1 MKNRLLLAVWILCV
15 SACFRCTP
23 SARVTADYDVVPVP
37 SEIVLADSGEFVLGK
52 DTKIVN
58 ISGRVS
64 ADNVDFL
71 KRYVKE
77 MTGYELEEAS
87 APTENAIVLDNAL
100 AGDNPEEYVMTVD
113 KDGIKIDGASDA
125 GVFYGIMTLRKS
137 IPEVGKGDVAF
148 PYGQVMD
155 APRFPYRGAMFDVC
169 RYFFGVED
177 VKRFID
183 ILALHNINRFHWHL
197 NDDQGWRIEIK
208 SRPELVAKGS
218 MRTETVIDHNT
229 PEYDGKPHGGFYTQE
244 QAREIVDYAA
254 RRHITVVPEIDMPGH
269 MQAALAAYPE
279 LGCTGGPYE
288 VWKIFG
294 VSEEVLCAGNDSTYT
309 FLEDV
314 LGEIVEIFP
323 SEIIHIGGDE
333 CPKRR
338 WQNCGKCQRKIRE
351 LGLRTDAA
359 STAEMK
365 LQTYLTSRM
374 EKYLNGY
381 GRRIMGWDEILE
393 GGLTPGATVMSW
405 RGTEG
410 GLKAAQMGHDVV
422 MAPTDYCYFD
432 YFQSADVE
440 SEPDAFGG
448 LVTVEDVYGVEP
460 VPEALAP
467 ELGKHIIGA
476 QANLWTTYI
485 PEFDLAEYMLLPRLA
500 AMAEVQWSKPE
511 RKDLKE
517 FARRLKR
524 LQNIYD
530 AESYRYAG
538 HLYDIK
544 AAIKP
549 NFDKGIINVA
559 LSTIDDSPIRYTL
572 DGSEPTEKSPLY
584 KEPLLVGE
592 KCRLSARVFRPEG
605 RSALFAEEFAMHK
618 GAMKSVEL
626 KNAPVGKYRFGG
638 AQTLV
643 DGLTGGPVFQSG
655 RWIGFFGND
664 MDAVVDLGSEQPV
677 STVSVNACIAKNDWI
692 FDMRKLS
699 VYVSTDGREFKEVA
713 SAEYPKITAA
723 SPNGVYP
730 HTLSFEPVSARYVR
744 VLAQSEQRPEG
755 YEVHGM
761 GYLLVDE
768 IVIE

>member
-1 MKNRLLLAVWILCV
+1 MLSL
-15 SACFRCTP
+15 SACFCCTP
-23 SARVTADYDVVPVP
+23 SARVTADYDVVPAP
-37 SEIVLADSGEFVLGK
+37 SAVVLADSGEFVLGK

-64 ADNVDFL
+64 ADNVDL
-71 KRYVKE
+71 LRQYIRE
-77 MTGYELEEAS
+77 RTGFELESAS
-87 APTENAIVLDNAL
+87 EPCGNAIVLDNAL
-100 AGDNPEEYVMTVD
+100 ASDNPEEYVITVD
-113 KDGIKIDGASDA
+113 RNGIKIDGASDA
-125 GVFYGIMTLRKS
+125 GLFYGIMTLRKS
-137 IPEVGKGDVAF
+137 IPAASAGEVAF
-148 PYGQVMD
+148 PYGQVID

-169 RYFFGVED
+169 RYFFGVDD

-208 SRPELVAKGS
+208 SRPELAAKGS
-218 MRTETVIDHNT
+218 VRAETVIGHNT

-254 RRHITVVPEIDMPGH
+254 RRHITVIPEIDMPGH
-269 MQAALAAYPE
+269 MQAALAAYPS
-279 LGCTGGPYE
+279 LGCTGGPYD
-288 VWKIFG
+288 VWRIFG
-294 VSEEVLCAGNDSTYT
+294 VSEEVLCAGNDSTYS

-314 LGEIVEIFP
+314 LGEIVDIFP

-338 WQNCGKCQRKIRE
+338 WQECALCQKKIRE
-351 LGLRTDAA
+351 LGLKTDAA

-374 EKYLNGY
+374 EEYLGRY

-410 GLKAAQMGHDVV
+410 GLKAAGMGHDVV
-422 MAPTDYCYFD
+422 MSPTDYCYFD

-440 SEPDAFGG
+440 AEPDAFGG
-448 LVTVEDVYGVEP
+448 LVTVEDVYNFEP

-467 ELGKHIIGA
+467 ELRKHVIGV

-485 PEFDLAEYMLLPRLA
+485 PDFGLAEYMLLPRLA

-511 RKDLKE
+511 RKDLRA

-524 LQNIYD
+524 LHTIYD
-530 AESYRYAG
+530 AEGYRYAG

-544 AAIKP
+544 ADIRPDFA
-549 NFDKGIINVA
+549 KGAVGVV
-559 LSTIDDSPIRYTL
+559 LSAIDDSDIRYTL
-572 DGSEPTEKSPLY
+572 DGSEPTAESPLY
-584 KEPLLVGE
+584 SGPLLVGE
-592 KCRLSARVFRPEG
+592 KCRLSARVFRPDG
-605 RSALFAEEFAMHK
+605 VSALFKEDFTMHK
-618 GAMKSVEL
+618 GAMKSVTL
-626 KNAPVGKYRFGG
+626 RNAPVGKYTFGG
-638 AQTLV
+638 AQTLA
-643 DGLTGGPVFQSG
+643 DGLTGSPVFQSG
-655 RWIGFFGND
+655 HWIGFFGND
-664 MDAVVDLGSEQPV
+664 MDAVVDLGSEQTV
-677 STVSVNACIAKNDWI
+677 SSVSVNACVAKNDWI
-692 FDMRKLS
+692 FDMRALT
-699 VYVSTDGREFKEVA
+699 VYVSADGRDFREVA

-744 VLAQSEQRPEG
+744 VVAQSEQRPEG